1 MGDRG
6 TVPTI
11 NLNDTASAS
20 SAVAIA
26 GNMLNNIAQ
35 TFQAA
40 LGTLVEA
47 NINAQ
52 HQQAQVIAQTVANAV
67 QSCAQQFQNIATEA
81 RERDVRFLMEMQRE
95 TLEGVHKREL
105 ERLTKAKKEAE
116 KKEEEEEQKR
126 KRARTEA
133 ERPQDA
139 ISLSLSLSLAC
150 CIFDFLFLHMSWK
163 AHHNNELVSS
173 YREYY
178 I

>member
-1 MGDRG
+1 
-6 TVPTI
+6 
-11 NLNDTASAS
+11 
-20 SAVAIA
+20 
-26 GNMLNNIAQ
+26 MLSNIAH
-35 TFQAA
+35 TFQAT

-52 HQQAQVIAQTVANAV
+52 HQQAQVIAQTVATAV
-67 QSCAQQFQNIATEA
+67 QNTAQQFQNAATEA

-105 ERLTKAKKEAE
+105 ERLSKENKIKE
-116 KKEEEEEQKR
+116 LNNKKEEDEKK
-126 KRARTEA
+126 KRARIQI
-133 ERPQDA
+133 ERPEDA
-139 ISLSLSLSLAC
+139 ISLSLAC